1 MRQRPTL
8 LNRTTLLL
16 AVEDLPDEMNLG
28 KLFSS
33 SLEEV
38 LGGEDLLLEVARD
51 LIKDEIKKKVLYA
64 LEENPELKQELKSA
78 LEEYYQ
84 AKIKQTLAAMKI
96 AKASV
101 RLGLR
106 TAPEEL
112 QKEVQ
117 VELEKEIT
125 RIIDDTL

>member
-1 MRQRPTL
+1 
-8 LNRTTLLL
+8 
-16 AVEDLPDEMNLG
+16 LPDEFNLG

-51 LIKDEIKKKVLYA
+51 LVKDEIKKKVLKA
-64 LEENPELKQELKSA
+64 LEENPELKQELKAA
-78 LEEYYQ
+78 LDEYYQ
-84 AKIKQTLAAMKI
+84 AKLTQTLAAMKI

-112 QKEVQ
+112 QKDVQ